1 MKTSYVVEY
10 TIEYYSSMFD
20 MDIEY
25 ESKEFKTKK
34 EALKFLNTLLLN
46 GKPIYPYF
54 DIEFYKKIKLDY
66 ETTN

>member
-10 TIEYYSSMFD
+10 TVDYYSSMFD

-34 EALKFLNTLLLN
+34 EALGFLNTLLLN
-46 GKPIYPYF
+46 GKPIYPYS